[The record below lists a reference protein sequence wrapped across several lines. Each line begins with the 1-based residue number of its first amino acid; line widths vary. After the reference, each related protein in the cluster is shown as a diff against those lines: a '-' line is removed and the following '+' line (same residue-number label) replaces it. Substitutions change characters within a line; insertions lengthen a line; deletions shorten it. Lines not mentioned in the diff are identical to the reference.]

1 MVLLCNDNPLNIK
14 KYHMLQCLN
23 KKKEN
28 FNIFVLPLKEKEEEK
43 LISNNIDFDI
53 TDKELKEIFSD
64 KELKEIF
71 SDKK

>member
-28 FNIFVLPLKEKEEEK
+28 FNIFVVPLKEEEK
-43 LISNNIDFDI
+43 LISNNVDLNIDLTSQNI
-53 TDKELKEIFSD
+53 SD
-64 KELKEIF
+64 KEIKKLF
-71 SDKK
+71 SDLK